1 MQITQPSQYRSSQLQ
16 YRFAVISEAPSMT
29 RFTVQVYN
37 LLEPGDFSGIDQ
49 EVEDQGY
56 HNYAVEQDTC
66 LVCALP

>member
-1 MQITQPSQYRSSQLQ
+1 
-16 YRFAVISEAPSMT
+16 MT

-49 EVEDQGY
+49 EVEDRGY